1 MNQSP
6 EERKCDCEEI
16 SCKEGCLS
24 GHTHKTFWCEKC
36 HPERHEG
43 QVVEDAQER
52 PWHEAWIDKNS
63 SDAGDIM
70 DDSRV
75 ITIALAKEVVAESN
89 RRIAERIKFIGEHH
103 VGVDETCA
111 RLIIE
116 ALDLEAAEEAI
127 INNQKGD
134 E

>member
-52 PWHEAWIDKNS
+52 PWWRTKFEERFKDSFTYGAMTSWEDGLAIASFID
-63 SDAGDIM
+63 DI
-70 DDSRV
+70 
-75 ITIALAKEVVAESN
+75 LAESN
-89 RRIAERIKFIGEHH
+89 RRIAERIKSLRKIKKGHH
-103 VGVDETCA
+103 SWDCDYCGYNKEDEGC
-111 RLIIE
+111 
-116 ALDLEAAEEAI
+116 
-127 INNQKGD
+127 KC
-134 E
+134 